1 MAEKKDGLLIYEYQV
16 VNIGDYI
23 QSLAARQFLNSPIK
37 YVSREKLNEYNEDD
51 LRLIMNGWFLHNT
64 ENWPP
69 SDKIFPTFVAFHI
82 NSSALEI
89 LNKNNSLDYFKKQQ
103 PIGCR
108 DRYTVELLKNK
119 GVDAYFT
126 GCLTLTLGET
136 YSSNSKNNKIY
147 FVDPFVPDISG
158 LSKFSKIKKIL
169 LNASKLQTIKK
180 INAKKNIT
188 KFSLT
193 NTVNTINFI
202 NMYKG
207 LFSIDELENAEYV
220 NHLYLPKQFSTED
233 EKFLEAERLL
243 KNYAQAKLVVTSR
256 IHCALPCLAV
266 ETPVLYTDDFDKDE
280 VSSCRLDGLLELFTK
295 VQFSRTK
302 MVNSELNTEKV
313 IVNEKVTFGNKK
325 DYKMLKDNLISVLL
339 KRGYK
344 ITN

>member
-1 MAEKKDGLLIYEYQV
+1 MRDGLLIYEPNNNLI
-16 VNIGDYI
+16 NIGDYI

-37 YVSREKLNEYNEDD
+37 YVSRENLNEYNEDV

-69 SDKIFPTFVAFHI
+69 SDKIAPTFVAFHI

-89 LNKNNSLDYFKKQQ
+89 LNKNNSIDYFKKNE

-126 GCLTLTLGET
+126 GCLTLTLGKT

-147 FVDPFVPDISG
+147 FVDPFIPDISRQ
-158 LSKFSKIKKIL
+158 SKFSKMMKIL
-169 LNASKLQTIKK
+169 LNVNKLKTIKK
-180 INAKKNIT
+180 INDKKNIT
-188 KFSLT
+188 IFSLT

-202 NMYKG
+202 KMYKS
-207 LFSIDELENAEYV
+207 LFSVAELENAEYV
-220 NHLYLPKQFSTED
+220 NHIYLPNQFSTED

-266 ETPVLYTDDFDKDE
+266 ETPVLYTDDYDKDE

-295 VQFSRTK
+295 VQFSGTK

-313 IVNEKVTFGNKK
+313 IVNEKVSFVNKT
-325 DYKMLKDNLISVLL
+325 DYKKLKENLISILL
-339 KRGYK
+339 KNDFK
-344 ITN
+344 VTN